1 MGGEINLRLTNRAL
15 LLVLAVLGA
24 VWLLGHAT
32 RILMVLFLAVL
43 VAAAAST
50 VANRLARHRVPRA
63 VAILLTYLAL
73 LAILSGLVGLIVP
86 LLGGE
91 FVLLRDNF
99 PRYEDQANALLARLP
114 GRGGAA
120 PRVNDIVAP
129 LTAYAQTA
137 AGDVGRG
144 VRDVGALL
152 VTGLLILVFAFFLA
166 VDERFAQRLVAR
178 FCPPAVRPRT
188 ERLMGRLG
196 TSLGAWV
203 RAQLLV
209 GLFFGVAFGVGLAVL
224 QVPYAATIGTVGA
237 VLEIIPYV
245 GGVVTIALALL
256 MAATTGKL
264 WLLGA
269 VLVWYLVVT
278 NVEAHVVY
286 PKLVGE
292 IVGLQPLVVVLA
304 LFVGAEALGI
314 VGALLAIPVAV
325 VLQTL
330 LDEFYTFPDGAADA
344 GVGGAAAGAAP
355 AGTHGGGLQLGA
367 IPGAIVTPAPG
378 DARRD

>member
-1 MGGEINLRLTNRAL
+1 MGGELQLRLTNRAI
-15 LLVLAVLGA
+15 LLVLGLLGA

-32 RILMVLFLAVL
+32 RILVVLFLAVL

-50 VANRLARHRVPRA
+50 VANRLARYHVPRA

-73 LAILSGLVGLIVP
+73 LAILAGLIGLIVP
-86 LLGGE
+86 LLSGE

-114 GRGGAA
+114 GRGGAP
-120 PRVNDIVAP
+120 PRVNDLVAP

-178 FCPPAVRPRT
+178 FFPPAARPRT

-209 GLFFGVAFGVGLAVL
+209 GLFFGATFGVGLAVL

-245 GGVVTIALALL
+245 GGIVTIALALL

-330 LDEFYTFPDGAADA
+330 LDEFYTFQDSGR
-344 GVGGAAAGAAP
+344 VGTAGADGMPP
-355 AGTHGGGLQLGA
+355 AGAHGGGLQLGA
-367 IPGAIVTPAPG
+367 IPGATVTPDPG

>member
-1 MGGEINLRLTNRAL
+1 
-15 LLVLAVLGA
+15 
-24 VWLLGHAT
+24 
-32 RILMVLFLAVL
+32 
-43 VAAAAST
+43 
-50 VANRLARHRVPRA
+50 
-63 VAILLTYLAL
+63 
-73 LAILSGLVGLIVP
+73 
-86 LLGGE
+86 
-91 FVLLRDNF
+91 
-99 PRYEDQANALLARLP
+99 
-114 GRGGAA
+114 
-120 PRVNDIVAP
+120 
-129 LTAYAQTA
+129 
-137 AGDVGRG
+137 
-144 VRDVGALL
+144 
-152 VTGLLILVFAFFLA
+152 
-166 VDERFAQRLVAR
+166 
-178 FCPPAVRPRT
+178 
-188 ERLMGRLG
+188 MGRVG
-196 TSLGAWV
+196 TSVGAWV

-209 GLFFGVAFGVGLAVL
+209 GLFFGATFGVGLAVL

-245 GGVVTIALALL
+245 GGIVTIALALL
-256 MAATTGKL
+256 RAATTGKL

-330 LDEFYTFPDGAADA
+330 LDEFYTFQDSGR
-344 GVGGAAAGAAP
+344 VGTAGADGMPP
-355 AGTHGGGLQLGA
+355 AGAHGGGLQLGA
-367 IPGAIVTPAPG
+367 IPGATVTPDPG